1 MFLFPSDLTE
11 YHVNNSVLALVDG
24 ELWPLHQPL
33 TQSCSL
39 TLLTFKDNDPT
50 QVNQVHWQKVVVCYK
65 TLLNSLDCQ
74 LKKILEYLSLWASD
88 ICLVL
93 PGLLAFV
100 CCFTGS
106 GVGDCIQGHLHCGA
120 AQYTWGSRYRT
131 VFVEPGHLGYRP

>member
-50 QVNQVHWQKVVVCYK
+50 QVNQVH
-65 TLLNSLDCQ
+65 
-74 LKKILEYLSLWASD
+74 
-88 ICLVL
+88 
-93 PGLLAFV
+93 
-100 CCFTGS
+100 
-106 GVGDCIQGHLHCGA
+106 
-120 AQYTWGSRYRT
+120 
-131 VFVEPGHLGYRP
+131 